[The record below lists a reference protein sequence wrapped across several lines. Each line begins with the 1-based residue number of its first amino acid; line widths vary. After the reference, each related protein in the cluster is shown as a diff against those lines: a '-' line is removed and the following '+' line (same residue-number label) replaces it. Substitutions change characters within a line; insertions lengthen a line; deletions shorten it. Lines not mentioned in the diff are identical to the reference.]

1 MLVNIEDIKIEK
13 RIRKDM
19 GNLEDLAND
28 IKENG
33 LINPPVVTTDLVL
46 IAGERR
52 LQAMKLLGYQQI
64 EVRTFSPKDSEH
76 QLMLEISE
84 NEERKDFTKL
94 ERLDWARQLE
104 RIERVKA
111 KERMLD
117 PTKNSTE
124 GVKGETTEIVAK
136 KTGIGSKDTYRK
148 EKYIADNADEE
159 TLDKWNK
166 EEISTNK
173 AYQKIKELEKQLSEK
188 EEDLKEQSEIN
199 LSLAYE
205 LEEERNKE
213 PEVVEKEVVKEVV
226 PDDYHLTKQQ
236 LEQMQEVIRK
246 QKAQIDRQK
255 IDNKLLKAQ
264 EQNTKEELESEK
276 FVKKKISQITDMTV
290 TITEFIDKMGGMLY
304 MSEYVDLMPLE
315 YRKVFLKAVTHL
327 RDFAD
332 QLYFNLE
339 DEINK
344 IGDWRWQMQSWQTTK
359 C

>member
-111 KERMLD
+111 KERMGQG
-117 PTKNSTE
+117 TE
-124 GVKGETTEIVAK
+124 KFPGLVGETRNLVAE
-136 KTGIGSKDTYRK
+136 KTGIGSGRQYEK

-159 TLDKWNK
+159 MLDKWNK

-188 EEDLKEQSEIN
+188 EENLKEQSEIN

-205 LEEERNKE
+205 LEEERKKE

-255 IDNKLLKAQ
+255 VDNKLLKAQ

-344 IGDWRWQMQSWQTTK
+344 IGD
-359 C
+359 

>member
-1 MLVNIEDIKIEK
+1 LLVNIEDIKIEK

-111 KERMLD
+111 KERQLSNLKNQNVVD
-117 PTKNSTE
+117 SKNSDERRTDE
-124 GVKGETTEIVAK
+124 YVAE

-205 LEEERNKE
+205 LEEERKKE

-255 IDNKLLKAQ
+255 INNKLLKAQ

-344 IGDWRWQMQSWQTTK
+344 IGD
-359 C
+359 

>member
-111 KERMLD
+111 KERQLSNLKNQNVVD
-117 PTKNSTE
+117 SKNSDERRTDE
-124 GVKGETTEIVAK
+124 YVAE

-205 LEEERNKE
+205 LEEERKKE

-255 IDNKLLKAQ
+255 INNKLLKAQ

-344 IGDWRWQMQSWQTTK
+344 IGD
-359 C
+359 